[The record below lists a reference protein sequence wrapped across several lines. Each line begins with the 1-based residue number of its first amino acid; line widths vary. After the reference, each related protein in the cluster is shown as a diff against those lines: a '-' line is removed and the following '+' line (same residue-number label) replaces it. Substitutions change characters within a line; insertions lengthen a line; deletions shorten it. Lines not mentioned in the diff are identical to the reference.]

1 MRRKK
6 IYSGFI
12 KMINAFCISN
22 SNALI
27 PHASGISRD
36 ALYKDFNQE
45 SQVSGLG
52 TLMLLSAKWY
62 HELIILI

>member
-1 MRRKK
+1 
-6 IYSGFI
+6 
-12 KMINAFCISN
+12 MINAFCISH